1 LVRLDQVR
9 VVLVGL
15 NKLDK
20 GQVLVDNKDIQDN
33 LFGWI
38 NLIGYVNQS
47 VYLSDDTIRNNIC
60 FGLHD
65 SKINDQRIDIVL
77 RQVQLFD
84 FVYSLKKG
92 VNTVVGERGVQLSGG
107 QIQRIGLARALYSN
121 PEVLILDEAT
131 SALDTETEFNIMKSI
146 YKLKGLKTIIIIAH
160 RLSTLKNCD
169 YIYNIENGNI
179 TLHDKF
185 KKS

>member
-1 LVRLDQVR
+1 
-9 VVLVGL
+9 
-15 NKLDK
+15 
-20 GQVLVDNKDIQDN
+20 
-33 LFGWI
+33 
-38 NLIGYVNQS
+38 
-47 VYLSDDTIRNNIC
+47 
-60 FGLHD
+60 
-65 SKINDQRIDIVL
+65 
-77 RQVQLFD
+77 
-84 FVYSLKKG
+84 
-92 VNTVVGERGVQLSGG
+92 
-107 QIQRIGLARALYSN
+107 LYSN